1 MQLAALAKLRFRR
14 AILCNCTMGQ
24 PIASRRVEARGRAN
38 PQDEQ
43 DVPGST
49 PPHDAST
56 SRRRHGWGRHGALL
70 AALKIRDAQVG
81 PRGGQ
86 L

>member
-56 SRRRHGWGRHGALL
+56 SRRRRGWGRHGALL
-70 AALKIRDAQVG
+70 AALKIRDAQVAA
-81 PRGGQ
+81 RGEQ